1 LSSSL
6 AQSLV
11 EFGMEMVTRPL
22 RAQSTV
28 LHHEF
33 AEQPLVAHS
42 LELLAQLV
50 DSVAQLVQLLVQLVD
65 SQAQL
70 AGSVVAHGFQEP
82 LQRSMA
88 LQSQLPWMQPRQHRL
103 PLVMS

>member
-1 LSSSL
+1 MAIAIQHLQVQSMESHHVFVAQQL
-6 AQSLV
+6 AVHLLV
-11 EFGMEMVTRPL
+11 
-22 RAQSTV
+22 Q
-28 LHHEF
+28 
-33 AEQPLVAHS
+33 
-42 LELLAQLV
+42 LAQLV

-88 LQSQLPWMQPRQHRL
+88 LQSQLPWMQRLRLRSHRVIL
-103 PLVMS
+103 